1 MILEKYFPAV
11 MKIYRNYFIA
21 FAIADR
27 WALGTIC
34 RFSVDRLFN
43 RNKCI
48 VAKRY
53 VVRSWRYRW
62 IGR

>member
-1 MILEKYFPAV
+1 
-11 MKIYRNYFIA
+11 MKIYRKYFIA
-21 FAIADR
+21 LAIADR

-34 RFSVDRLFN
+34 RLCRLLN